1 MEVVM
6 QMMYS
11 YSLELLAA
19 AVGLMLLLELV
30 TLRKINKWKKKE
42 KEQFFELEEK
52 LSRISEKQNE
62 TAREITQQAQ
72 DDKMAQKS
80 GENPEKEAP
89 EKLTDAVLTEVF
101 SSKLDNF
108 ISDSYNRSSNKFA
121 TIITIMN
128 KTQQRCNII

>member
-42 KEQFFELEEK
+42 KEQFSELEEK

-62 TAREITQQAQ
+62 TTREITQQAQ

-80 GENPEKEAP
+80 SENPEKETP
-89 EKLTDAVLTEVF
+89 EKLIDACLLYTSPSPRDGLLSRMP
-101 SSKLDNF
+101 SS
-108 ISDSYNRSSNKFA
+108 A
-121 TIITIMN
+121 
-128 KTQQRCNII
+128 